1 MEKKHWVHDY
11 ETLFDCFTAVFEHY
25 KTTETHV
32 FVISKVRNDFTEFI
46 KFLKQN
52 IENREWH
59 ISYNGLAFDAQVT
72 HYIIDN
78 AHKWKDDKGLDLD
91 GHLVANI
98 IYKYAQRTIEKSNNK
113 EFHDYPEW
121 KMQIGQI
128 DLFKMHHW
136 DNPAKRSSLKWIQFS
151 MDWDNIIDMPIHHS
165 ESITTKEQV
174 NTILTYN
181 INDVKSTKEIFNR
194 SKDLIKLRK
203 ELTKTYGINLYSASE
218 PRISK
223 ELFAY
228 YMADKLNIDK
238 RTLKKMRTKRD
249 VIRFKDIILPY
260 IKFESPEFQNLL
272 KRFQSVELNPE
283 NLRGAFK
290 YAVDYKGVSTHF
302 GLGGAHG
309 ARISGIYTS
318 DDENIIM
325 SSDVTS
331 FYPNLVIRNGW
342 APGHFPAKEF
352 CDQYEWFFEERKK
365 IPKSNPMNYVYKII
379 LNSTFGLSNDKN
391 SFFYDPE
398 LTMRIT
404 INGQLSLMMLYEMI
418 MEKIPNAIPLMQ
430 NTDGIEIRIPRE
442 YQDDY
447 LGICKQWEDLTSL
460 QLEHD
465 TYQKLVL
472 GDVNNYIGLNDYK
485 KVDLTTFREIKEKN
499 PHYKFKV
506 IGDSFFFAP
515 TKMKGRYDFKNLA
528 LHKNKSKLII
538 PKAVY
543 HYFIHDILPETYLE
557 SNKNILDYC
566 IGGKSKGDWEQVA
579 KFIENGQYTEEKLQ
593 KINRYYISKSGV
605 KIVKVNKVDKREIQ
619 LEAGKWLQ
627 SVYNKIKLE
636 TDWSK
641 YNIDKGYYTEAIEQ
655 EINNIL
661 NVASN
666 QLTLF

>member
-1 MEKKHWVHDY
+1 MKHWVMDY
-11 ETLFDCFTAVFEHY
+11 ETLINCFTATFEHY
-25 KTTETHV
+25 KTKETKI
-32 FVISKVRNDFTEFI
+32 FVVHDLRNDFEEFMQ
-46 KFLKQN
+46 FLEENVQNKQ
-52 IENREWH
+52 WH

-78 AHKWKDDKGLDLD
+78 HQSWVNLTGCEI
-91 GHLVANI
+91 ANF
-98 IYKYAQRTIEKSNNK
+98 IYKYAQKCINRSNNN

-128 DLFKMHHW
+128 DIFKMHHW
-136 DNPAKRSSLKWIQFS
+136 DNPAKRSSLKWIQYS
-151 MDWDNIIDMPIHHS
+151 MDWDNILEMPIEHDVA
-165 ESITTKEQV
+165 ITTLEEI
-174 NTILTYN
+174 NTVVEYN
-181 INDVKSTKEIFNR
+181 VNDVRSTKEIFNR
-194 SKDLIKLRK
+194 STELVKLRK
-203 ELTKTYGINLYSASE
+203 ELTNTYGINLYSASE

-238 RTLKKMRTKRD
+238 RELKKMRTHRSSIK
-249 VIRFKDIILPY
+249 FKDIILPY
-260 IKFESPEFQNLL
+260 IKFTSPEFQSLL
-272 KRFQSVELNPE
+272 ERFKLVELNPD

-290 YAVDYKGVSTHF
+290 YSVNYKGIKTDF
-302 GLGGAHG
+302 GLGGVHG
-309 ARISGIYTS
+309 ARKAGVYES

-342 APGHFPAKEF
+342 SPGHFPAKEF

-379 LNSTFGLSNDKN
+379 LNSTFGLSNDVN

-404 INGQLSLMMLYEMI
+404 VNGQLSLMMLYEMI
-418 MEKIPNAIPLMQ
+418 MERIPNAVPLMQ

-447 LGICKQWEDLTSL
+447 LGICKQWEELTDL

-465 TYQKLVL
+465 TYQKLVI

-485 KVDLTTFREIKEKN
+485 QVDMGVWRDIKAKN

-506 IGDSFFFAP
+506 QGDKFYYAP
-515 TKMKGRYDFKNLA
+515 TKMKGRFDFFNLA
-528 LHKNKSKLII
+528 LHKNKSKLVI
-538 PKAVY
+538 PKAVFN
-543 HYFIHDILPETYLE
+543 YFIHDKLPQEYLE
-557 SNKNILDYC
+557 SNRNILDYC
-566 IGGKSKGDWEQVA
+566 IGAKSKGDWKQVA
-579 KFIENGQYTEEKLQ
+579 RYIDKGIYTEENLQ
-593 KINRYYISKSGV
+593 KINRYYISKKGV
-605 KIVKVNKVDKREIQ
+605 KIIKVNKVDKREIQ

-627 SVYNKIKLE
+627 GLFNEIKIE
-636 TDWSK
+636 SK
-641 YNIDKGYYTEAIEQ
+641 WENYNIDNGYYLEAIEQ

-661 NVASN
+661 NVSSN